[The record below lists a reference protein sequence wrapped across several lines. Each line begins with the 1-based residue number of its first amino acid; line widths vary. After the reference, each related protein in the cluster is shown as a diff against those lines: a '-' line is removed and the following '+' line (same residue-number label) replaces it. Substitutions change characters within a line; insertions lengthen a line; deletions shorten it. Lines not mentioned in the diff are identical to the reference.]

1 MRLLLDAMLSAKLAG
16 MLRERGIDAEAIDGR
31 RELEG
36 LSDDAVLEWGRVE
49 RRVIVTRNNRHFC
62 ERGRRAIWEGAGHG
76 GLILLQGRGPAM
88 GVLIAELE
96 RLGEEFPED
105 DDLYNR
111 EVWL

>member
-1 MRLLLDAMLSAKLAG
+1 MLSAKLAG

-62 ERGRRAIWEGAGHG
+62 ERGRRAIHEGAGHG
-76 GLILLQGRGPAM
+76 GWILRQERGPAM

-96 RLGEEFPED
+96 RLALEFPGD
-105 DDLYNR
+105 DDLSDR

>member
-1 MRLLLDAMLSAKLAG
+1 MLSAKLAG

-49 RRVIVTRNNRHFC
+49 RRVIVTRDNRQFC
-62 ERGRRAIWEGAGHG
+62 ERARRAIWEGAGYG
-76 GLILLQGRGPAM
+76 GVILLQERGPAM

-96 RLGEEFPED
+96 RRGEEFPED
-105 DDLYNR
+105 DDLRNH